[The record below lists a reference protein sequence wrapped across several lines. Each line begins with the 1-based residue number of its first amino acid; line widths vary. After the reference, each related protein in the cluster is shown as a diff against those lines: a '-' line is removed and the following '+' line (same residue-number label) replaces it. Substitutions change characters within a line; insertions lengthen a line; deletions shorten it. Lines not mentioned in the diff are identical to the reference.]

1 MNAPLIILITSCFVA
16 LAMAGVLFVISRTYP
31 KSIRGLTDWS
41 LAALV
46 MGLSLPLLIA
56 KGHVPYLF
64 STVLATL
71 MILAGFMLMNAG
83 IRKFSGTPARINRAL
98 LCLFVLAYVSLYAWF
113 TYVQPNVAMRVATLN
128 LFTLV
133 VIFDLLRIALKQL
146 PRTAGRNVLVFS
158 LTILIGA
165 RVVRLGSLMFGVDQP
180 TGVFDASV
188 SQLVYLAIPTIM
200 IPLGTISFVLLASE
214 KLRRDLE
221 FTSRYDDLTQCLN
234 KRAAMEALQ
243 REIARARHHG
253 NKLSIMLLDLDNFKN
268 INDTHGHLEGD
279 KVLVDFS
286 RRAKSSLRETDQL
299 TRFGGDEFMAILP
312 DTDLEQASLIAQR
325 LHEAAREDQSIA
337 WSVSIG
343 LSEWL
348 DQDDSVAALL
358 TRADK
363 ALYKSKAFGRN
374 QTQAISGHTSVTPG
388 QPSLISS

>member
-1 MNAPLIILITSCFVA
+1 MNAPLIVLVTSCFVA

-56 KGHVPYLF
+56 RGHLPDLV
-64 STVLATL
+64 SVVLATL

-83 IRKFSGTPARINRAL
+83 IRKFSGTQARINRAL
-98 LCLFVLAYVSLYAWF
+98 LFLFVLAYVSLFVWF
-113 TYVQPNVAMRVATLN
+113 TYVQPSVAMRVATLN

-146 PRTAGRNVLVFS
+146 PRTAGRNILVFS

-165 RVVRLGSLMFGVDQP
+165 RVVRLGSLMFGIDQP

-243 REIARARHHG
+243 REIARARRHG
-253 NKLSIMLLDLDNFKN
+253 NKLSIMLIDLDNFKN

-286 RRAKSSLRETDQL
+286 RKAKTSLRETDQL
-299 TRFGGDEFMAILP
+299 TRFGGDEFMAVLP
-312 DTDLEQASLIAQR
+312 DTGVEQASLVAER
-325 LHEAAREDQSIA
+325 LHEAGREGQPIA

-343 LSEWL
+343 MSEWL

-374 QTQAISGHTSVTPG
+374 QTQSI
-388 QPSLISS
+388 

>member
-1 MNAPLIILITSCFVA
+1 MNAPLIVLVTSCFVA

-56 KGHVPYLF
+56 RGHLPDLV
-64 STVLATL
+64 SVVLATL

-83 IRKFSGTPARINRAL
+83 IRKFSGTQARINRAL
-98 LCLFVLAYVSLYAWF
+98 LFLFVLAYVSLFVWF
-113 TYVQPNVAMRVATLN
+113 TYVQPSVAMRVATLN

-146 PRTAGRNVLVFS
+146 PRTAGRNILVFS

-165 RVVRLGSLMFGVDQP
+165 RVVRLGSLMFGIDQP
-180 TGVFDASV
+180 TGVFDASI

-243 REIARARHHG
+243 REIARARRHG
-253 NKLSIMLLDLDNFKN
+253 NKLSIMLIDLDNFKN

-286 RRAKSSLRETDQL
+286 RKAKTSLRETDQL
-299 TRFGGDEFMAILP
+299 TRFGGDEFMAVLP
-312 DTDLEQASLIAQR
+312 DTGVEQASLVAER
-325 LHEAAREDQSIA
+325 LHEAGREGQPIA

-343 LSEWL
+343 MSEWL

-374 QTQAISGHTSVTPG
+374 QTQSI
-388 QPSLISS
+388 

>member
-1 MNAPLIILITSCFVA
+1 MNAPLIVLVTSCFVA

-56 KGHVPYLF
+56 RGHLPDLV
-64 STVLATL
+64 SVVLATL

-83 IRKFSGTPARINRAL
+83 IRKFSGTLARINRAL
-98 LCLFVLAYVSLYAWF
+98 LFLFVLAYVSLFAWF
-113 TYVQPNVAMRVATLN
+113 TYVQPSVAMRVATLN

-146 PRTAGRNVLVFS
+146 PRTAGRNILVFS

-165 RVVRLGSLMFGVDQP
+165 RVVRLGSLMFGIDQP

-243 REIARARHHG
+243 REIARARRHG
-253 NKLSIMLLDLDNFKN
+253 NKLSIMLIDLDNFKN

-286 RRAKSSLRETDQL
+286 RKAKTSLRETDQL
-299 TRFGGDEFMAILP
+299 TRFGGDEFMAVLP
-312 DTDLEQASLIAQR
+312 DTGVEQASLVAER
-325 LHEAAREDQSIA
+325 LHEAGREGQPIA

-343 LSEWL
+343 MSEWL

-374 QTQAISGHTSVTPG
+374 QTQSI
-388 QPSLISS
+388 